1 MQGRPARTWRGRF
14 LAAGLAAVTLS
25 CGGSAPRPLVLA
37 STTSTEDSGL
47 FDVLIPAFEE
57 AYPAYQVRVV
67 AVGTGQ
73 ALELGR
79 RKDAD
84 VLLVHAPPAESAF
97 VANGYGDE
105 RRRVMYN
112 DFVVVGPA
120 SDPAG
125 IAGMTDAAAA
135 LTAIAVSQAPFV
147 SRGDDSGTHRKE
159 RSLWDDAG
167 VTPAGAWYREA
178 GQGMGAVLR
187 IAGEMQAY
195 TLTDRGTYLNFV
207 AELGLEVLVE
217 GDPRLRNQ
225 YGVITVA
232 GAANPQG
239 ARAFADWI
247 TGPAGQRVIAAYGV
261 ERFGKPLFQPNAGG

>member
-1 MQGRPARTWRGRF
+1 MHGLWRRVGSLVLAGLCAT
-14 LAAGLAAVTLS
+14 LAA
-25 CGGSAPRPLVLA
+25 CGAHSHPEPLVLA

-47 FDVLIPAFEE
+47 FDVLIPAFQ
-57 AYPAYQVRVV
+57 ASNPAYQVRVV

-97 VANGYGDE
+97 VANRYGIE

-112 DFVVVGPA
+112 DFVIVGPA

-125 IAGMTDAAAA
+125 VAGMTDAAAA
-135 LTAIAVSQAPFV
+135 LAAIAEARAPFV

-167 VTPAGAWYREA
+167 VTPSGDWYREA

-187 IAGEMQAY
+187 MVGEMGAY
-195 TLTDRGTYLNFV
+195 TLTDRGTYLNF
-207 AELGLEVLVE
+207 AEELGLTVLVE

-232 GAANPQG
+232 GAMNPEG
-239 ARAFADWI
+239 ARAFADWV
-247 TGPAGQRVIAAYGV
+247 TGPEGQRVIGEYGV
-261 ERFGKPLFQPNAGG
+261 ARFGKPLFQPNAGS